1 MSSIRDL
8 VEEFVDQLSEVV
20 ESQVVARARH
30 TVEAALAGH
39 PLSKGNGR
47 LRAAALSITAG
58 GLGLRKPRKKP
69 PVQLCPVPGCTE
81 RAAPIF
87 GMVCANHKD
96 VPKTKIR
103 QYREERRAGKL
114 GAKSSKSSASAK
126 SSRSSKPSK
135 ASKASMKGAA
145 AKAPARKAAAS
156 KKRPAASKAKA
167 RRATPT
173 PAKVEVMQKPA
184 QVRAGAATAKIKAKR
199 LTPARETPPA
209 TLAPT
214 PAPAPASV

>member
-47 LRAAALSITAG
+47 LRAAALSITAAD
-58 GLGLRKPRKKP
+58 LGVRKPRKKP
-69 PVQLCPVPGCTE
+69 PVQLCPVPGCTG

-87 GMVCANHKD
+87 GMVCAEHKD

-114 GAKSSKSSASAK
+114 GKPGKVSAKASKSPTRRASAK
-126 SSRSSKPSK
+126 ARKTT
-135 ASKASMKGAA
+135 
-145 AKAPARKAAAS
+145 PARRAAPS
-156 KKRPAASKAKA
+156 KKRPAASKARPRHAAPPPA
-167 RRATPT
+167 R
-173 PAKVEVMQKPA
+173 VEVVQRPA
-184 QVRAGAATAKIKAKR
+184 QVRAGAASAKVKAKR
-199 LTPARETPPA
+199 PTPTREAPPA
-209 TLAPT
+209 TLAPAPS
-214 PAPAPASV
+214 PAPATV